1 MKKLCLT
8 AAAAALLVL
17 TACGAKKTAPV
28 VTEMHTVFYGADGS
42 QLATQRTV
50 NTYDEKGLALR
61 TEIEQD
67 GTLLM
72 RLNPPITRTACSP
85 AASSM
90 TAGAM

>member
-1 MKKLCLT
+1 M
-8 AAAAALLVL
+8 L
-17 TACGAKKTAPV
+17 TACGVKKTAPV
-28 VTEMHTVFYGADGS
+28 VTEMNTVFYGADGS

-72 RLNPPITRTACSP
+72 RLESTYNEDGVLTGSVQYDGGGQCDRHQHL
-85 AASSM
+85 
-90 TAGAM
+90 